1 MLPISARWARR
12 LEELG
17 CPREKI
23 EVQHLG
29 VDTKAFAF
37 RERHARPAECA
48 RLLSVCRLAEK
59 KGVEYAV
66 RALASIRSRSPEFRY
81 DIVGDGPL
89 RSDLEELVAELGLSD
104 RVVFHGARRRG
115 EIAALANAA
124 HLFLAPSVVASD
136 GDQEGIPVAI
146 MEAMASGLPVVST
159 RHGSIP
165 ELVQDGV
172 SGVLVEE
179 RDVTGLSRALERLL
193 DDRQSWP
200 RLGREGRRVVETE
213 FDLER
218 QNDRLEQRLL
228 ALVSAA
234 RSKR

>member
-1 MLPISARWARR
+1 MLPISDRWARR

-23 EVQHLG
+23 AVHRLG
-29 VDTKAFAF
+29 VDTRAFAF
-37 RERHARPAECA
+37 HERHARPNEGV

-59 KGVEYAV
+59 KGVEYAL
-66 RALASIRSRSPEFRY
+66 RAIALLRSRSPELRY

-89 RSDLEELVAELGLSD
+89 RGDLEKLVIELDLSD
-104 RVVFHGARRRG
+104 RVVFHGACRR
-115 EIAALANAA
+115 EEVAALVGAA
-124 HLFLAPSVVASD
+124 HVFVAPSVTARD

-159 RHGSIP
+159 RHGGIP
-165 ELVQDGV
+165 ELVHDGAT
-172 SGVLVEE
+172 GALVGE
-179 RDVTGLSRALERLL
+179 RDVAGLARALHRLL
-193 DDRQSWP
+193 DDRPSWA

-213 FDLER
+213 YDLER
-218 QNDRLEQRLL
+218 QNDRLEQRLFD
-228 ALVSAA
+228 LVSSA